1 MIHMLHNAAGK
12 FRGGH
17 VLAITAVLALAVA
30 MLVVLAPA
38 AVGAAP
44 SCAVSNT
51 RDHKGFSSV
60 QSAVNAAKAGDTLE
74 IKGTCFGP
82 TTVDKNLTLKGVVN
96 KTFPDPPIISGRLT
110 PDTAEV
116 GTTLAVNS
124 GVSATVTGL
133 TIKQGA
139 SLLNSHFVTGGGD
152 VSWVNIGGALLPPTS
167 GTEDYVFVGRACN
180 GDTLLANPSGK
191 VAVAVRGGCFF
202 SDKGANA
209 AAAGATATVIYNTVA
224 GGGAWP
230 QATTLVAPVTIPVVG
245 ISNAAGVAMGSS
257 GTLTWT
263 NWAQNGFL
271 AQGCGGGV
279 ICNSGTLALVDSVV
293 TLGRGTFGGGIYQNA
308 GALTLA
314 GTTSISGNTG
324 TFGGGIG
331 HPAGTVSAADG
342 TSTYKD
348 PLSGA
353 TLPAWTGSISNNF
366 IGECNPQV
374 TLGSFT
380 CSP

>member
-1 MIHMLHNAAGK
+1 
-12 FRGGH
+12 
-17 VLAITAVLALAVA
+17 
-30 MLVVLAPA
+30 
-38 AVGAAP
+38 
-44 SCAVSNT
+44 
-51 RDHKGFSSV
+51 
-60 QSAVNAAKAGDTLE
+60 
-74 IKGTCFGP
+74 
-82 TTVDKNLTLKGVVN
+82 
-96 KTFPDPPIISGRLT
+96 
-110 PDTAEV
+110 
-116 GTTLAVNS
+116 
-124 GVSATVTGL
+124 
-133 TIKQGA
+133 
-139 SLLNSHFVTGGGD
+139 
-152 VSWVNIGGALLPPTS
+152 
-167 GTEDYVFVGRACN
+167 
-180 GDTLLANPSGK
+180 
-191 VAVAVRGGCFF
+191 
-202 SDKGANA
+202 
-209 AAAGATATVIYNTVA
+209 
-224 GGGAWP
+224 
-230 QATTLVAPVTIPVVG
+230 
-245 ISNAAGVAMGSS
+245 VAMGSS